1 MTFLCALPVRCG
13 ICANVV
19 VSRCVCSFLLS
30 VPSSNVIMQ
39 TVVKKNVKIFS
50 EKIVL
55 LLNRGGETHTFVY
68 IDDIQYDTV

>member
-1 MTFLCALPVRCG
+1 M
-13 ICANVV
+13 
-19 VSRCVCSFLLS
+19 LS